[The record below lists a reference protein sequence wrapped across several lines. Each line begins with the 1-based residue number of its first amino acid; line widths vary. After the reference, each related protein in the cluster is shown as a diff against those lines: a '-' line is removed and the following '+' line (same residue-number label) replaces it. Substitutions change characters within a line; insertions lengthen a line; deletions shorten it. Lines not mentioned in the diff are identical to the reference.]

1 MNPFAMGVSSF
12 LAEAFVPSSGSAQ
25 TGRSSTEIAVPMP
38 SRSASPDINLVK
50 IVVNVNRR

>member
-1 MNPFAMGVSSF
+1 MNPFAMGVGSF
-12 LAEAFVPSSGSAQ
+12 LAEAFVPSSGSAP
-25 TGRSSTEIAVPMP
+25 TSRSSAEVTIPMP

>member
-1 MNPFAMGVSSF
+1 MNPFAMGVGSF
-12 LAEAFVPSSGSAQ
+12 LAEAFVPSSGSAPS
-25 TGRSSTEIAVPMP
+25 GRSSAEIAVPMP